1 LHVVSV
7 RDTEEDK
14 GCTKAED
21 HAKHGQDHH

>member
-1 LHVVSV
+1 MHVVSV
-7 RDTEEDK
+7 CDAEEDK